1 MPPASPS
8 TVATWKD
15 LYQVKL
21 PHAARTRSPRW
32 PVQLDHCFA
41 RIIFDHVL
49 GESHRSA
56 RQGGRP
62 WTQVVKSPA
71 IKHMTEHQLR
81 ECIRVGE
88 AVLRGEMDL
97 SEMDARSLEVRGK
110 AAKKKNKVM
119 AGKDTSKKRKAAE
132 TSNNAA
138 TMPSKRRKQDRP
150 TAAVVVDLTE
160 ENDDESAQ
168 RSQDVQTDEKARD
181 SIHGSHEEDTHGM
194 HRQARKNGKTKI
206 RPASERV
213 KREPASVSRDRLSSP
228 DSQDN
233 GERCKTTASQRDA
246 EEDDE
251 AKPSDGDVVNAF
263 NTGAQSAAAG
273 EDEKLLATRSNQGKK
288 PAVGFPS
295 RCISP
300 PQQPPPPSAKSL
312 IASDTSLT
320 PFRKR
325 VLSLICEIPRGR
337 YTTYAQLATCLASSP
352 RAVGNAL
359 RNNPY
364 AGAPSAEE
372 EEDEARPGGGG
383 SSRWAPCHR
392 ILAADGSI
400 GGFGGQWGAESENG
414 RLKRRLLRDEGVR
427 FDVKGKAIGGPYR
440 FSKAIANR
448 GSMEDG

>member
-228 DSQDN
+228 DSQDD
-233 GERCKTTASQRDA
+233 GERCKTTASHRDA

-251 AKPSDGDVVNAF
+251 AKPSDGVVVIAL
-263 NTGAQSAAAG
+263 NTGVSA
-273 EDEKLLATRSNQGKK
+273 ETDEQKPLASRSDHRSKSFIDGHA
-288 PAVGFPS
+288 P
-295 RCISP
+295 SP
-300 PQQPPPPSAKSL
+300 PLQSQRQPPPSAKSL

-325 VLSLICEIPRGR
+325 VLTLICEIPRGR

-372 EEDEARPGGGG
+372 EADEARPGGGG

-440 FSKAIANR
+440 FSKVIANR